1 MTGCFVYGLHDAGR
15 VVLVSR
21 EGTEHRV
28 DHTHHHSR
36 RDALATHVAYA
47 EEQLLIA
54 NIVVI
59 QVTTHLTR
67 RHQRTV
73 DFHVVML
80 QQVMGQHALLYLEG
94 HVQLSIDTLLFGIRL
109 TQTLEVTRG
118 TPHDES
124 NQNKTSYHQCQEIP
138 TYPGQLAEHFFVVQC
153 TDQDPVRIAAYWT
166 VEHMMLIALLV
177 FEGVITRPILVNIHV
192 CTYRLEQGAIVAS
205 Q

>member
-1 MTGCFVYGLHDAGR
+1 MGR
-15 VVLVSR
+15 IVLMSR
-21 EGTEHRV
+21 ESTEHRV
-28 DHTHHHSR
+28 DHAHHHSR

-47 EEQLLIA
+47 EEQLLVA
-54 NIVVI
+54 NVIVV
-59 QVTTHLTR
+59 QVTAHLTR

-73 DFHVVML
+73 DFHVIML
-80 QQVMGQHALLYLEG
+80 QEVVRQHALLYLEG

-177 FEGVITRPILVNIHV
+177 FENEVAGLVFVNIHV
-192 CTYRLEQGAIVAS
+192 FVYHLEQGAIVAS